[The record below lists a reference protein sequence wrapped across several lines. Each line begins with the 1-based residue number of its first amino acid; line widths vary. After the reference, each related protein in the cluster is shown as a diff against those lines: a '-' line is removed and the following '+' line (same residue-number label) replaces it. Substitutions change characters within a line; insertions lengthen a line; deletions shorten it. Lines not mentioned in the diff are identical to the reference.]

1 VTGLLS
7 SERRWPR
14 QLLLLAAL
22 SALLTSIAAGSA
34 VLALAQ
40 TVRTGH
46 ELGELSRAQRYHQ
59 DADMMHDAL
68 HADVA
73 LAQVTIRRGSSAR
86 QAAVLREAEKHARQM
101 QGDLDALRRVQVPPD
116 VRPKV
121 DSLRAPREAYAAQAI
136 DRVRSILRRER
147 DPAADARFER
157 AFGELVTRQAALTT
171 DLATAAGRVER
182 QQDRHE
188 RTIATVL
195 VVALTVVVLGWAVL
209 VAMLRRTGQRLFRA
223 LRREAEQ
230 RAVAD
235 QLRVTLLPDRLP
247 ELPGLQ
253 LAARSRPLNSAIR
266 VGGDWYDVISLPS
279 GVVGLV
285 VGDVVGHDLR
295 AAAAMSQLR
304 AALRAFAV
312 DERSPAAVLTQVNHV
327 ADLLQVTDLTTC
339 LYAVLDPATRTV
351 RWSSAGHLNPL
362 VVPAGGKGEVLD
374 GDPGPPIGVADEA
387 VYADRCCQLQPG
399 ASLLLYTDGLV
410 ERRHIPISESIARL
424 ETIRGSHTDPDG
436 LCDHVLELM
445 LAEEPELRDDMTL
458 LALQAT

>member
-7 SERRWPR
+7 SERQWPR

-22 SALLTSIAAGSA
+22 SALLTSVAAGSA
-34 VLALAQ
+34 VLALSQ
-40 TVRTGH
+40 TVQTGH
-46 ELGELSRAQRYHQ
+46 ELGELSRAQRFHQ

-73 LAQVTIRRGSSAR
+73 IAQ
-86 QAAVLREAEKHARQM
+86 QAVRKRSPEATA
-101 QGDLDALRRVQVPPD
+101 DALRQTEADAAQMRRDLADLAKVDLPPD
-116 VRPKV
+116 VRPAV
-121 DSLRAPREAYAAQAI
+121 DSLRAPREAYAALAVQ
-136 DRVRSILRRER
+136 RVRSTLRGE
-147 DPAADARFER
+147 PPGAAETRFQQ
-157 AFGELVTRQAALTT
+157 AFDSLVRRQAAVTT
-171 DLATAAGRVER
+171 RLAIAAGRVET
-182 QQDRHE
+182 QQDNHE

-195 VVALTVVVLGWAVL
+195 VVALSVVVLGWAIL

-235 QLRVTLLPDRLP
+235 QLRVTLLPERLP

-253 LAARSRPLNSAIR
+253 LAARSRPLNSAVR

-312 DERSPAAVLTQVNHV
+312 DEPSPAAVLTRVNHV

-339 LYAVLDPATRTV
+339 LYAVLDPTTRTV
-351 RWSSAGHLNPL
+351 QWSSAGHLNPL

-387 VYADRCCQLQPG
+387 VYVDRSCQLQPG

-410 ERRHIPISESIARL
+410 ERRHIPISDSIARL
-424 ETIRGSHTDPDG
+424 EGIRGSHTDPDG